1 MITPKERAKLKKLAH
16 HEKATLNIGK
26 DGISEGTIEALDE
39 LLEARELVKVK
50 ILNNNFD
57 DRQELIDELMK
68 NLGANFVQHI
78 GNILTLYR
86 PAKDPKIVL

>member
-1 MITPKERAKLKKLAH
+1 MIIPKERAKLKKLSH
-16 HEKATLNIGK
+16 HDKPMLNIGK
-26 DGISEGTIEALDE
+26 DGVSSGTLEALDE
-39 LLEARELVKVK
+39 LLEARELVKIK

-57 DRQELIDELMK
+57 DPEDIKEVLMK
-68 NLGANFVQHI
+68 ELGADFVQYI

>member
-1 MITPKERAKLKKLAH
+1 MITPKERAKLKKLSH
-16 HEKATLNIGK
+16 HDKPMLNIGK
-26 DGISEGTIEALDE
+26 DGVSSGTLEALDE
-39 LLEARELVKVK
+39 LLEARELVKIK

-57 DRQELIDELMK
+57 DPEVIKEVLMK
-68 NLGANFVQHI
+68 ELGAGFVQYI